1 MELAIAIRADKI
13 FRTNHQEKDF
23 LMKSQRIPANAPAHM
38 QHASQL
44 LYSLVVVSGFA
55 AAPILAQSLASAH
68 ASLAATRF
76 VLGAQVESM
85 GVHEDEFQAAVAPSE
100 EVSSNSML
108 GKPAETLPCEEHIRA
123 HHNDTISSVSM
134 AAQAP
139 AAVPA
144 ADNAEQADQF
154 LVDKIQG
161 VQRMIRLMEL
171 KEEII
176 LERARFEQELVDL
189 QQKIENR

>member
-1 MELAIAIRADKI
+1 
-13 FRTNHQEKDF
+13 
-23 LMKSQRIPANAPAHM
+23 MKSQRIPANGPVHI

-44 LYSLVVVSGFA
+44 LYSLVVLSGFS
-55 AAPILAQSLASAH
+55 AAPILAQSYVSAH

-76 VLGAQVESM
+76 VLGAQVESI
-85 GVHEDEFQAAVAPSE
+85 GVHEDEFQAAVAPSD
-100 EVSSNSML
+100 EVSSSSML

-123 HHNDTISSVSM
+123 HHNDTIPSVST
-134 AAQAP
+134 AAQVVP

-144 ADNAEQADQF
+144 ADNVEQADQF
-154 LVDKIQG
+154 LVDKIQA

-176 LERARFEQELVDL
+176 LEKARFEQKLADL